1 MIPFLEARSGAQGTS
16 NFNYWDSSP
25 PVSLGN
31 IETGTQVA
39 LQVSDLGAGNWYF
52 QMNFRKEFAGRKTG
66 EEALNICQDT
76 GLEGLD
82 LGCVRELW

>member
-1 MIPFLEARSGAQGTS
+1 M
-16 NFNYWDSSP
+16 
-25 PVSLGN
+25 
-31 IETGTQVA
+31 A

-52 QMNFRKEFAGRKTG
+52 QMDFRKEFAGRKTG